1 MTGRL
6 VVGRC
11 EAGRVDETTRR
22 LVTAAAASGR
32 PVSLGIFIN
41 GSAEVGGTAIAGID
55 RIVGIQLP
63 EVDAGHDVPAHALA
77 MLVDRTAAS
86 AVLMSFTTEATALGA
101 GLAQSRDL
109 GFASDVVAL
118 NRDDDGA
125 IVVTRPIY
133 GGKAHLRLRLPA
145 DRRAVL
151 LLRSGRWAPA
161 ATVEH
166 EPPLE
171 IIEASGQA
179 PSRIRRLQLIDR
191 PAEEQPLKAAELIV
205 AVGRGVG
212 AADHINT
219 FAAVAR
225 GFDASLAASRPVV
238 DVGLLPATHLV
249 GQSGTTVQPKLY
261 VAFGISGA
269 LQHLA
274 GIRDGAVIIAVN
286 TDRDAPIF
294 DVARYGACAD
304 AVEVARHLRSLL
316 PS

>member
-1 MTGRL
+1 MTGTV

-11 EAGRVDETTRR
+11 EAGRLEETTRQ
-22 LVTAAAASGR
+22 LVTAAVALGQ
-32 PVSLGIFIN
+32 PVSLGIFIT
-41 GSAEVGGTAIAGID
+41 GSAEVSGTAIAGID
-55 RIVGIQLP
+55 RIIGTRLP
-63 EVDAGHDVPAHALA
+63 EVAAGHEVAPHALA

-86 AVLMSFTTEATALGA
+86 TVLMSFTPEATALGA
-101 GLAQSRDL
+101 SLAQSRDL

-118 NRDDDGA
+118 SRDDDGV
-125 IVVTRPIY
+125 IVVTRPVY
-133 GGKAHLRLRLPA
+133 GGKAHLRLRLPT
-145 DRRAVL
+145 DRSAML
-151 LLRSGRWAPA
+151 LLRPGRWAAA

-171 IIEASGQA
+171 IIEAAGPA
-179 PSRIRRLQLIDR
+179 PSRIRRLRLIDR
-191 PAEEQPLKAAELIV
+191 PAGEEPLKAAKLIV

-212 AADHINT
+212 MADNIGM
-219 FAAVAR
+219 FACIAR
-225 GFDASLAASRPVV
+225 GFGASLGASRPVV
-238 DVGLLPATHLV
+238 DTGHLPAAHLV
-249 GQSGTTVQPKLY
+249 GQSGTTVRPRLY

-274 GIRDGAVIIAVN
+274 GIGDSTMIVAVN

-316 PS
+316 PP